1 MLDQLTHE
9 SFEPCVGQIFQAT
22 GGAADPQ
29 DLELV
34 EVKVIGEPIPGVTSR
49 PGFALLFHGP
59 ADVILPQAIY
69 RFDNEELGSHEFMIV
84 PLGPGEHG
92 QRYEA
97 IFN

>member
-1 MLDQLTHE
+1 MLAQLTHE
-9 SFEPCVGQIFQAT
+9 QFEPCLGQTFKAT
-22 GGAADPQ
+22 GSAGEPQ

-34 EVKVIGEPIPGVTSR
+34 EVKVISQPIAGVTTR

-59 ADVILPQAIY
+59 ADVILPQALS
-69 RFDNEELGSHEFMIV
+69 RFDNEALGSLEFMIV
-84 PLGPGEHG
+84 PLGPGDHC